1 MSSQSASGRVGSGPR
16 TAAIDYF
23 SSPIYGLRPKHPPAM
38 HKRALRCVCAIHKV
52 VDLECTLT
60 FRIEF
65 MESHLTIDEVAKR
78 TGLTAYTLRYYERIG
93 LIAAVT
99 RAAGGQRRYSATD
112 MAWLEFLL
120 RLRTTN
126 MPIGKMQAFAK
137 LRDAGDS
144 TVPDRR
150 QMLEEHLTDVQ
161 ARIEAMQQSAEA
173 LHAKIE
179 HYHSLERSLAPC
191 SNSNEG
197 CTDEQGKSLRT
208 RPGKASRN

>member
-1 MSSQSASGRVGSGPR
+1 
-16 TAAIDYF
+16 
-23 SSPIYGLRPKHPPAM
+23 
-38 HKRALRCVCAIHKV
+38 
-52 VDLECTLT
+52 
-60 FRIEF
+60 

-99 RAAGGQRRYSATD
+99 RAAGGQRRYSAAD
-112 MAWLEFLL
+112 IAWLEFLL

-137 LRDAGDS
+137 LRGAGDS

-161 ARIEAMQQSAEA
+161 ARIAAMQQSAEA

-179 HYHSLERSLAPC
+179 HYRSLERSLEP
-191 SNSNEG
+191 
-197 CTDEQGKSLRT
+197 
-208 RPGKASRN
+208 

>member
-1 MSSQSASGRVGSGPR
+1 
-16 TAAIDYF
+16 
-23 SSPIYGLRPKHPPAM
+23 
-38 HKRALRCVCAIHKV
+38 
-52 VDLECTLT
+52 
-60 FRIEF
+60 

-99 RAAGGQRRYSATD
+99 RAAGGQRRYSAAD

-137 LRDAGDS
+137 LRGAGDS

-179 HYHSLERSLAPC
+179 HYRSLEHSLEP
-191 SNSNEG
+191 
-197 CTDEQGKSLRT
+197 
-208 RPGKASRN
+208 